1 MKICLAVPYLLIRKS
16 ICALLATRKNTEV
29 VVEDVENVLDEAEAV
44 RKARPELLILWAPVQ
59 TFDLGTVSRI
69 QQLLPQTKLV
79 LLIDR
84 SDDEFEFEAIRAG
97 AWGCV
102 STMYSPDALD
112 RALET
117 IARGEIWVSR
127 ATATRLIGKLAR
139 GHGMNGEDQG
149 RLTRRE
155 WEVLELVAN
164 GHRNKEIAKR
174 LSVSENTVKSHLH
187 TIFRKISVDSRLGAT
202 LHYYHHANRAHLA
215 ESIPPARSADLRDL
229 RTRGGPA
236 RKVA

>member
-16 ICALLATRKNTEV
+16 IRALLATRKNTEV

-59 TFDLGTVSRI
+59 SFDLGTVSRF
-69 QQLLPQTKLV
+69 QQLLPQTKLL

-84 SDDEFEFEAIRAG
+84 PDDEFEFEAIRAG

-102 STMYSPDALD
+102 STTCSPDTLD

-127 ATATRLIGKLAR
+127 ATATRLIGKLVR
-139 GHGMNGEDQG
+139 GHSMHGEDEG

-155 WEVLELVAN
+155 GEVLELVAN
-164 GHRNKEIAKR
+164 GLHNKEIAKR

-202 LHYYHHANRAHLA
+202 LYYYHHANRAHLA
-215 ESIPPARSADLRDL
+215 ESILPARSADLRDL
-229 RTRGGPA
+229 QTRGGPA